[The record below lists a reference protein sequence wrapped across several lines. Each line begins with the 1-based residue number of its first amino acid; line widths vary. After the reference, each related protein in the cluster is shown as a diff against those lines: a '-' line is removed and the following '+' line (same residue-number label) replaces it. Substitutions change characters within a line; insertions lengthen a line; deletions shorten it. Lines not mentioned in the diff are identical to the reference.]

1 MVRCWEKIKAYLGIT
16 QSPGSAHIL
25 SELVAQSLRLQAVF
39 FVTQLVGA
47 LILAFNFRHFT
58 SGIVPGVWFLAV
70 AASLIPWNRYRRCFF
85 ADAERQAHLRFW
97 IRRWMWLTLMTG
109 VLWGAGAI
117 GLLLGRQAEIDQ
129 LILLTV
135 VSAVVF
141 ISWPAFACWLPAL
154 TLFALTAIGP
164 LVVVLAAFYGIGDAT
179 VSLILL
185 GIVVY
190 VLFCGRRFNAIVTNV
205 VLKDSQN
212 QRLVQRLRAE
222 KTLAESER
230 RATAAA
236 SERRARFF
244 AGANHDLRQPL
255 QAMGIY
261 LQILQAKARPED
273 RETIEQL
280 TKTARNISEL
290 VEQILE
296 VSRIETG
303 NVDMRIEKVSVPA
316 LFDGLAQ
323 EFAPVAA
330 AKGFIFQVRPLDAFI
345 STDEKLFSRI
355 LRNLISN
362 AIRYSS
368 KPASKII
375 LAAKRRQ
382 GKLVIGVYDQ
392 GAGIKPEDRER
403 IFDAFFRG
411 GSSEGAEE
419 GFGLGLSIV
428 RALASRLSIPVD
440 VKSRW
445 GKGSI
450 FLLSFEEIDT
460 KEKTTGAALP
470 LTTLLDIRGTVGFLE
485 DNAIVRQ
492 AVTLMMKGWGGDIID
507 AGEATAD
514 FVTALVEKDA
524 AGELTAFVSDYNLGL
539 GKPTGLDVIFSL
551 RKACARRVPC
561 VLLTAVN
568 EDDIRAHYR
577 ELCLNPDNTGQAMP
591 VILQKPATPETLA
604 SALRQ
609 AIAEGQLR

>member
-1 MVRCWEKIKAYLGIT
+1 M
-16 QSPGSAHIL
+16 
-25 SELVAQSLRLQAVF
+25 
-39 FVTQLVGA
+39 
-47 LILAFNFRHFT
+47 
-58 SGIVPGVWFLAV
+58 
-70 AASLIPWNRYRRCFF
+70 
-85 ADAERQAHLRFW
+85 
-97 IRRWMWLTLMTG
+97 
-109 VLWGAGAI
+109 
-117 GLLLGRQAEIDQ
+117 
-129 LILLTV
+129 
-135 VSAVVF
+135 
-141 ISWPAFACWLPAL
+141 
-154 TLFALTAIGP
+154 
-164 LVVVLAAFYGIGDAT
+164 
-179 VSLILL
+179 
-185 GIVVY
+185 
-190 VLFCGRRFNAIVTNV
+190 
-205 VLKDSQN
+205 
-212 QRLVQRLRAE
+212 
-222 KTLAESER
+222 
-230 RATAAA
+230 
-236 SERRARFF
+236 
-244 AGANHDLRQPL
+244 
-255 QAMGIY
+255 
-261 LQILQAKARPED
+261 
-273 RETIEQL
+273 
-280 TKTARNISEL
+280 
-290 VEQILE
+290 
-296 VSRIETG
+296 
-303 NVDMRIEKVSVPA
+303 
-316 LFDGLAQ
+316 
-323 EFAPVAA
+323 
-330 AKGFIFQVRPLDAFI
+330 
-345 STDEKLFSRI
+345 
-355 LRNLISN
+355 
-362 AIRYSS
+362 
-368 KPASKII
+368 
-375 LAAKRRQ
+375 
-382 GKLVIGVYDQ
+382 IGVYDQ

-551 RKACARRVPC
+551 RKACSRRVPC

>member
-1 MVRCWEKIKAYLGIT
+1 MKILTARPHRLLAACVDRLGEATARGEGCMFLVPSQYTLQAELEIMERLHVSGSFLIDVL
-16 QSPGSAHIL
+16 SPK
-25 SELVAQSLRLQAVF
+25 RLQSRVF
-39 FVTQLVGA
+39 ELAGMPKQTLFDERGKCMVLSSIIEAQKDELSVYRGA
-47 LILAFNFRHFT
+47 AQNGSSGFT
-58 SGIVPGVWFLAV
+58 ARVSNMI
-70 AASLIPWNRYRRCFF
+70 ASLKRSGLSA
-85 ADAERQAHLRFW
+85 ADVAK
-97 IRRWMWLTLMTG
+97 
-109 VLWGAGAI
+109 
-117 GLLLGRQAEIDQ
+117 
-129 LILLTV
+129 
-135 VSAVVF
+135 S
-141 ISWPAFACWLPAL
+141 
-154 TLFALTAIGP
+154 
-164 LVVVLAAFYGIGDAT
+164 
-179 VSLILL
+179 
-185 GIVVY
+185 
-190 VLFCGRRFNAIVTNV
+190 
-205 VLKDSQN
+205 
-212 QRLVQRLRAE
+212 
-222 KTLAESER
+222 AESMDADSPAKAKLGDIAR
-230 RATAAA
+230 IYAAYEQRMAGELADA

-514 FVTALVEKDA
+514 FVTALVEKDT

-551 RKACARRVPC
+551 RKACSRRVPC

>member
-47 LILAFNFRHFT
+47 MILAFNFRHFT
-58 SGIVPGVWFLAV
+58 SGIVPGFWFLAV

-85 ADAERQAHLRFW
+85 AD
-97 IRRWMWLTLMTG
+97 
-109 VLWGAGAI
+109 AI

-303 NVDMRIEKVSVPA
+303 NVDIRIEKVSVPA

-419 GFGLGLSIV
+419 GFGLGL
-428 RALASRLSIPVD
+428 
-440 VKSRW
+440 
-445 GKGSI
+445 
-450 FLLSFEEIDT
+450 
-460 KEKTTGAALP
+460 
-470 LTTLLDIRGTVGFLE
+470 
-485 DNAIVRQ
+485 
-492 AVTLMMKGWGGDIID
+492 
-507 AGEATAD
+507 
-514 FVTALVEKDA
+514 
-524 AGELTAFVSDYNLGL
+524 
-539 GKPTGLDVIFSL
+539 
-551 RKACARRVPC
+551 
-561 VLLTAVN
+561 
-568 EDDIRAHYR
+568 
-577 ELCLNPDNTGQAMP
+577 
-591 VILQKPATPETLA
+591 
-604 SALRQ
+604 
-609 AIAEGQLR
+609 